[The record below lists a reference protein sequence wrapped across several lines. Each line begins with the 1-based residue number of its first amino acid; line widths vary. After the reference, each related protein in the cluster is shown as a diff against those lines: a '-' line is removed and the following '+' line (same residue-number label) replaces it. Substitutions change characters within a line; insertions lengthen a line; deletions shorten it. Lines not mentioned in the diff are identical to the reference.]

1 MADETL
7 PGAGQSERRRP
18 APTIDLKA
26 TEVLREPAAAS
37 PDAAAA
43 ADQDTARDSAPT
55 PPRSAAHAAL
65 AALAAAVSWPVIEA
79 GVAGALLT
87 LGVVWIVL
95 AVTDRGSDLAA
106 ADARIA
112 QLEQQVAGAASANSA
127 SSGDVAARLQKLE
140 AELAAAHTRA
150 SQDPLADRVAALE
163 GELKSLAGAADALRQ
178 RGDSAAAAN
187 AAALRE
193 LNDKL
198 ARSGAVEA
206 QTSEASSEAASH
218 NAAQITALS
227 DRLDALEGGARKLEE
242 GVKDALARRDA
253 QLADDRALRTAVVA
267 AGLAATVE
275 SGAPF
280 AAELAAAQKQAAD
293 PTALA
298 PIAPFAAT
306 GIGEAPALARELASL
321 EPALRQAAAAPPA
334 DAGFL
339 AKLSANAQ
347 RLVRISPL
355 DEAPGDDLPT
365 VITRAE
371 VKAQRGDL
379 KSALAELATLPPPV
393 RAPAQDWIAKA
404 QAREAALAAS
414 RAFAG
419 EALAALVN
427 R

>member
-1 MADETL
+1 
-7 PGAGQSERRRP
+7 
-18 APTIDLKA
+18 
-26 TEVLREPAAAS
+26 
-37 PDAAAA
+37 
-43 ADQDTARDSAPT
+43 
-55 PPRSAAHAAL
+55 
-65 AALAAAVSWPVIEA
+65 VSWPVISA

-163 GELKSLAGAADALRQ
+163 AAD
-178 RGDSAAAAN
+178 

>member
-43 ADQDTARDSAPT
+43 ADQDTARDSTPT

-65 AALAAAVSWPVIEA
+65 AALAAAVSWPVISA

-163 GELKSLAGAADALRQ
+163 GELKSLAGAAD
-178 RGDSAAAAN
+178 

-280 AAELAAAQKQAAD
+280 AAELAAAQKHAAD
-293 PTALA
+293 PPALA
-298 PIAPFAAT
+298 PLAPFAAS
-306 GIGEAPALARELASL
+306 GLGEAAPLARELASL

-334 DAGFL
+334 VAGFL

-365 VITRAE
+365 VITRVE

-379 KSALAELATLPPPV
+379 KDALAELATLPPPV

>member
-163 GELKSLAGAADALRQ
+163 GELKSLAGAADA
-178 RGDSAAAAN
+178 
-187 AAALRE
+187 AALRE

-293 PTALA
+293 PAALA
-298 PIAPFAAT
+298 PLAPFAAS
-306 GIGEAPALARELASL
+306 GIGEAAPLARELASL

-365 VITRAE
+365 VITRVE

-379 KSALAELATLPPPV
+379 KGALAELATLPPPV

>member
-163 GELKSLAGAADALRQ
+163 GELKSLAGAADA
-178 RGDSAAAAN
+178 
-187 AAALRE
+187 AALRE

-280 AAELAAAQKQAAD
+280 AAQLAAAQKQAAD

-355 DEAPGDDLPT
+355 DEAPGDDLPI

-379 KSALAELATLPPPV
+379 QGALAELATLPPPV
-393 RAPAQDWIAKA
+393 RAPAQDGIVKA
-404 QAREAALAAS
+404 QARETALAAS